1 MCSKTRKTKKRPGNA
16 PTATP
21 ELGNENAI
29 LAVPRKPPK
38 KNDYSRTYN
47 CSVWRFSCFN
57 IFIKCSGHS
66 VLDHFFWIACFGRGS
81 CQVVLYFVSV
91 FEVTLWAW
99 VVYRCVYALAFFSS
113 RSVFIFLEGIA
124 GASRQLVATT
134 RMVSAAGSRGRAS
147 LQKGVCSQS
156 RGRADHCLF
165 CLRG

>member
-1 MCSKTRKTKKRPGNA
+1 MKTLYWRSLGKQKRKH
-16 PTATP
+16 
-21 ELGNENAI
+21 
-29 LAVPRKPPK
+29 
-38 KNDYSRTYN
+38 DYSRTYN

-57 IFIKCSGHS
+57 IFIKWSGHS
-66 VLDHFFWIACFGRGS
+66 VLDHFFRIACFGRGS
-81 CQVVLYFVSV
+81 CQVVIYFVSV

-99 VVYRCVYALAFFSS
+99 VVYRCVYALAFFGS

-147 LQKGVCSQS
+147 LQKGVCSPS

-165 CLRG
+165 CFRG